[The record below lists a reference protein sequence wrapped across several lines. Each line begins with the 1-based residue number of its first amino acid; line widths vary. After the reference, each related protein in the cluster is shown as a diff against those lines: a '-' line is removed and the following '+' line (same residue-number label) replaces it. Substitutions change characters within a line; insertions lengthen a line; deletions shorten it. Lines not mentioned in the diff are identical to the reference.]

1 MGINMD
7 NGISGIV
14 VTYAAGE
21 RLTTRGDD
29 VDEIYIILKGKIKC
43 MTTYGTYYLGPGSA
57 AGLTDCFYG
66 MYIYNYFAE
75 EETMVKRYKVSSS
88 SDISR
93 VLSDQADNIG
103 IFVIMQSR
111 HIADIIKTYL
121 ELTRRCRELDTEY
134 RPDSRIARWELDKF
148 NALSTIPS
156 KVTVDFYKSSLT
168 AAIGAIYDGARF
180 LSNANDACTQ
190 MADKLEINLDYV
202 EEEVP
207 EDDFIMALEDTPAAF
222 ITTDDDFDEDYA
234 WSQLEKSLPRL
245 LTYAELD
252 SDSAS
257 RFMQLIETYRDP
269 KQQVSPSDE
278 ARQLRREI
286 SKLYYK
292 IYYLVF
298 NKAVNSLTT
307 PPIVSMFLNFGYM
320 DENLLSRENALELY
334 KLSLIV
340 ENECNGSG
348 VHTLYSW
355 LRQILWGDK
364 EPSKNMMDMDYAETI
379 NSAKKLGKL
388 STTAAEAALK
398 DTEAKVQF
406 EIDNMFTS
414 ANRVVHGRSSNFC
427 PVLTDNGITR
437 NFGSLLATTEKVIAA
452 LNGIRRKDYSAF
464 YREIIYQNKDVEIDR
479 EFIMSEV
486 LPDIILMPVAG
497 NEGLMWQEI
506 EGRRK
511 DTPAR
516 FIIPIFP
523 TINVANILISVTG
536 KFRWEMCKRSQGV
549 YWNNMS
555 DPSLTAEYCDYI
567 QFYKKNRELSEAVK
581 AKIKSNLTSCRN
593 NYREVFVRDYEVWM
607 IYEALGSFRL
617 NKVVRRILATYCP
630 FAKEFRDRL
639 KDNPMVKDLFSND
652 SKVFSAKA
660 KHLDIVLTALQR
672 KGYEVPKKLEDY
684 RNFLQM

>member
-1 MGINMD
+1 MD
-7 NGISGIV
+7 NSISGSV

-88 SDISR
+88 SDIAR
-93 VLSDQADNIG
+93 VLSDQSDNIG

-121 ELTRRCRELDTEY
+121 ELTRRCREIDSEY
-134 RPDSRIARWELDKF
+134 RPDARIARWELDKF

-156 KVTVDFYKSSLT
+156 KVTVDFYKSSLPVAVGT
-168 AAIGAIYDGARF
+168 MYDGARF

-202 EEEVP
+202 EEEAP

-222 ITTDDDFDEDYA
+222 ITTEDDFDADYA

-252 SDSAS
+252 SENAS
-257 RFMQLIETYRDP
+257 RFMQLIEVYRDP

-320 DENLLSRENALELY
+320 DENLLSKENALELY

-340 ENECNGSG
+340 ENECNGDG

-364 EPSKNMMDMDYAETI
+364 EPSKNMMDMDYTETI
-379 NSAKKLGKL
+379 NSARKQGKL

-437 NFGSLLATTEKVIAA
+437 NFGSLLATTEKIMAA
-452 LNGIRRKDYSAF
+452 INGIRRKDYSAF
-464 YREIIYQNKDVEIDR
+464 YREIIYQNKDVELDR

-486 LPDIILMPVAG
+486 LPDVILMPVAG

-511 DTPAR
+511 DSPAR

-523 TINVANILISVTG
+523 TINVANILVSVTG
-536 KFRWEMCKRSQGV
+536 RFRWEMCKRSQGV

-555 DPSLTAEYCDYI
+555 EPSLTAEYCDYI

-581 AKIKSNLTSCRN
+581 AKIKSSLTSCRN

-652 SKVFSAKA
+652 SKVFSSKA
-660 KHLDIVLTALQR
+660 KHLDIVISSIQR
-672 KGYEVPKKLEDY
+672 KGYEVPKVLVEY
-684 RNFLQM
+684 RDFLQM

>member
-1 MGINMD
+1 MD

-536 KFRWEMCKRSQGV
+536 KFRWEMCKREQGAR
-549 YWNNMS
+549 WNDVS
-555 DPSLTAEYCDYI
+555 ERSLTSEYFDYA
-567 QFYKKNRELSEAVK
+567 QFYKKNNELSSDAKE
-581 AKIKSNLTSCRN
+581 KIKSDLVRAKN
-593 NYREVFVRDYEVWM
+593 NFKEMFVKDYCVWVL
-607 IYEALGSFRL
+607 YESSGSPRL
-617 NKVVRRILATYCP
+617 NKVVRGILFTYCT
-630 FAKEFRDRL
+630 FAKEIRDKL
-639 KDNPMVKDLFSND
+639 EINPMYKEMIARYYVKQGQKKHRMDNLIQKQRNSG
-652 SKVFSAKA
+652 KA
-660 KHLDIVLTALQR
+660 
-672 KGYEVPKKLEDY
+672 VPDEILREQEFLE
-684 RNFLQM
+684 R

>member
-1 MGINMD
+1 MD
-7 NGISGIV
+7 NGISGSV

-75 EETMVKRYKVSSS
+75 EETMVKKYKVSSS

-93 VLSDQADNIG
+93 VLSDQSDNIG

-121 ELTRRCRELDTEY
+121 ELTRKCREIDSEY

-148 NALSTIPS
+148 NALPTIPS
-156 KVTVDFYKSSLT
+156 KVTVDFYKSSLPV
-168 AAIGAIYDGARF
+168 AIGTMYDGARF

-207 EDDFIMALEDTPAAF
+207 EDDFIMALEDPPAAF
-222 ITTDDDFDEDYA
+222 VTTEEDFDEEYA

-269 KQQVSPSDE
+269 KQQTSPSDE

-286 SKLYYK
+286 SKMYYQ

-320 DENLLSRENALELY
+320 DENLMSRENALELY
-334 KLSLIV
+334 KLDRKS
-340 ENECNGSG
+340 
-348 VHTLYSW
+348 
-355 LRQILWGDK
+355 
-364 EPSKNMMDMDYAETI
+364 
-379 NSAKKLGKL
+379 
-388 STTAAEAALK
+388 
-398 DTEAKVQF
+398 
-406 EIDNMFTS
+406 
-414 ANRVVHGRSSNFC
+414 VV
-427 PVLTDNGITR
+427 
-437 NFGSLLATTEKVIAA
+437 
-452 LNGIRRKDYSAF
+452 
-464 YREIIYQNKDVEIDR
+464 
-479 EFIMSEV
+479 
-486 LPDIILMPVAG
+486 
-497 NEGLMWQEI
+497 
-506 EGRRK
+506 
-511 DTPAR
+511 
-516 FIIPIFP
+516 
-523 TINVANILISVTG
+523 
-536 KFRWEMCKRSQGV
+536 
-549 YWNNMS
+549 
-555 DPSLTAEYCDYI
+555 
-567 QFYKKNRELSEAVK
+567 
-581 AKIKSNLTSCRN
+581 
-593 NYREVFVRDYEVWM
+593 
-607 IYEALGSFRL
+607 
-617 NKVVRRILATYCP
+617 
-630 FAKEFRDRL
+630 
-639 KDNPMVKDLFSND
+639 
-652 SKVFSAKA
+652 
-660 KHLDIVLTALQR
+660 
-672 KGYEVPKKLEDY
+672 
-684 RNFLQM
+684 

>member
-1 MGINMD
+1 MD
-7 NGISGIV
+7 NSISGSV

-66 MYIYNYFAE
+66 MYIYNYFVE

-88 SDISR
+88 SDIAR
-93 VLSDQADNIG
+93 VLSDQSDNIG

-121 ELTRRCRELDTEY
+121 ELTRRCREIDSEY
-134 RPDSRIARWELDKF
+134 RPDARIARWELDKF

-156 KVTVDFYKSSLT
+156 KVTVDFYKSSLPVAVGT
-168 AAIGAIYDGARF
+168 MYDGARF

-202 EEEVP
+202 EEEAP

-222 ITTDDDFDEDYA
+222 ITTEDDFDADYA

-252 SDSAS
+252 SENAS
-257 RFMQLIETYRDP
+257 RFMQLIEVYRDP

-320 DENLLSRENALELY
+320 DENLLSKENALELY

-340 ENECNGSG
+340 ENECNDDG

-364 EPSKNMMDMDYAETI
+364 EPSKNMMDMDYTETI
-379 NSAKKLGKL
+379 NSARKQGKL

-437 NFGSLLATTEKVIAA
+437 NFGSLLATTEKIMAA
-452 LNGIRRKDYSAF
+452 INGIRRKDYSAF
-464 YREIIYQNKDVEIDR
+464 YREIIYQNKDVELDR

-486 LPDIILMPVAG
+486 LPDVILMPVAG

-511 DTPAR
+511 DSPAR

-523 TINVANILISVTG
+523 TINVANILVSVTG
-536 KFRWEMCKRSQGV
+536 RFRWEMCKRSQGV

-555 DPSLTAEYCDYI
+555 EPSLTAEYCDYI

-581 AKIKSNLTSCRN
+581 AKIKSSLTSCRN

-607 IYEALGSFRL
+607 IYEVLGSFRL

-652 SKVFSAKA
+652 SKVFSSKA
-660 KHLDIVLTALQR
+660 KHLDIVISSIQR
-672 KGYEVPKKLEDY
+672 KGYEVPKVLVDY
-684 RNFLQM
+684 RDFLQM

>member
-1 MGINMD
+1 M
-7 NGISGIV
+7 
-14 VTYAAGE
+14 
-21 RLTTRGDD
+21 
-29 VDEIYIILKGKIKC
+29 
-43 MTTYGTYYLGPGSA
+43 
-57 AGLTDCFYG
+57 
-66 MYIYNYFAE
+66 
-75 EETMVKRYKVSSS
+75 
-88 SDISR
+88 
-93 VLSDQADNIG
+93 
-103 IFVIMQSR
+103 
-111 HIADIIKTYL
+111 
-121 ELTRRCRELDTEY
+121 
-134 RPDSRIARWELDKF
+134 
-148 NALSTIPS
+148 
-156 KVTVDFYKSSLT
+156 
-168 AAIGAIYDGARF
+168 YDGARF

-202 EEEVP
+202 EEEAP

-222 ITTDDDFDEDYA
+222 ITTEDDFDADYA

-252 SDSAS
+252 SENAS
-257 RFMQLIETYRDP
+257 RFMQLIEAYRDP
-269 KQQVSPSDE
+269 KQQVSPSDD

-320 DENLLSRENALELY
+320 DENLLSKENALELY

-340 ENECNGSG
+340 ENECNGDG

-364 EPSKNMMDMDYAETI
+364 EPSKNMMDMDYTETI
-379 NSAKKLGKL
+379 NSAKKQGKL

-398 DTEAKVQF
+398 DTESKVQF

-437 NFGSLLATTEKVIAA
+437 NFGSLLATTEKIMAA
-452 LNGIRRKDYSAF
+452 INGIRRKDYSAF
-464 YREIIYQNKDVEIDR
+464 YREIIYQNKGVELDR

-486 LPDIILMPVAG
+486 LPDVILMPVAG

-511 DTPAR
+511 DSPAR

-523 TINVANILISVTG
+523 TINVANILVSVTG
-536 KFRWEMCKRSQGV
+536 RFRWEMCKRSQGV
-549 YWNNMS
+549 
-555 DPSLTAEYCDYI
+555 
-567 QFYKKNRELSEAVK
+567 
-581 AKIKSNLTSCRN
+581 
-593 NYREVFVRDYEVWM
+593 
-607 IYEALGSFRL
+607 
-617 NKVVRRILATYCP
+617 
-630 FAKEFRDRL
+630 
-639 KDNPMVKDLFSND
+639 
-652 SKVFSAKA
+652 
-660 KHLDIVLTALQR
+660 
-672 KGYEVPKKLEDY
+672 
-684 RNFLQM
+684 